1 MLCFKILEKKN
12 DYSIKKILF
21 LKHVSQDNHKN
32 DLILQTKERDGE
44 EGEKLIG
51 EREEES
57 GAKLLLEQQRMNLP
71 DLFRPGYLP
80 IFVIKSIN

>member
-1 MLCFKILEKKN
+1 MLCFKILEKN
-12 DYSIKKILF
+12 DYSIKKFLF

-44 EGEKLIG
+44 EGEKVIG